1 MTTLDPALDKLRS
14 KELSFWCFIETYIH
28 SEAVRITEL
37 FDVAS
42 DDITAYNIWDELPH
56 WEDIYCR
63 VSVYSWDFWLNHIKN
78 ILWHPLTRGRI
89 QLLMVGMEAT
99 LTEKM
104 ILNGVWIEEVEIVGW
119 LYRIFKENT
128 LYDQTEIERMTSPKR
143 PELRELLIKFAE
155 YIYLYNW

>member
-1 MTTLDPALDKLRS
+1 MTTLDPALDKLRN
-14 KELSFWCFIETYIH
+14 KELRFWCFIETDIH

-89 QLLMVGMEAT
+89 TYLAQIHSDWWDLDNISSQVLD
-99 LTEKM
+99 
-104 ILNGVWIEEVEIVGW
+104 
-119 LYRIFKENT
+119 IFDDNRE
-128 LYDQTEIERMTSPKR
+128 LYDQNELQRMTSPKR